1 MENMKY
7 TALGEETIGKLIWK
21 MSIPSVIGILSYN
34 LYNIIDTIYISRG
47 IGAYAAGG
55 LAITFPLFILLS
67 AISSTIGS
75 GAASVISRAL
85 GKQDV
90 DKASNVA
97 ANTFGFFWVIAIV
110 ITIVGTLFMDQMLY
124 GMGVTENLLP
134 YAREYTKIILL
145 GAITSTGFSSLIRAE
160 GNSKF
165 AMYLWVIP
173 VFANIVLDPIFI
185 FVFKLGVMGAA
196 IATVL
201 SQCVSLG
208 MSMYFFFFSGK
219 SHLRIKLHHFYPNI
233 LILREII
240 SIGLPSF
247 LQMASNSLT
256 IILINNV
263 LKQQGGDYA
272 ISSYGIVNK
281 ISTFMIIPLQG
292 IVQGIQPIIGYNH
305 GAGKKVRVNNTLKSA
320 TIIAAGYGIII
331 SIMLFILSNHIMKV
345 FSSDVQVIEM
355 GSSILKIANWGLVF
369 SGVYMIQM
377 AYFQSIG
384 NTKVSLLLCL
394 SNYVLCFVPVILL
407 MSFLYGLKGVWLSFP
422 LSAIM
427 ALCISSAFI
436 IYLRRD
442 NRGR

>member
-173 VFANIVLDPIFI
+173 VFANIVLDPILF
-185 FVFKLGVMGAA
+185 LCSS
-196 IATVL
+196 L
-201 SQCVSLG
+201 VSW
-208 MSMYFFFFSGK
+208 
-219 SHLRIKLHHFYPNI
+219 
-233 LILREII
+233 E
-240 SIGLPSF
+240 
-247 LQMASNSLT
+247 LQ
-256 IILINNV
+256 
-263 LKQQGGDYA
+263 
-272 ISSYGIVNK
+272 
-281 ISTFMIIPLQG
+281 
-292 IVQGIQPIIGYNH
+292 
-305 GAGKKVRVNNTLKSA
+305 
-320 TIIAAGYGIII
+320 
-331 SIMLFILSNHIMKV
+331 
-345 FSSDVQVIEM
+345 
-355 GSSILKIANWGLVF
+355 
-369 SGVYMIQM
+369 
-377 AYFQSIG
+377 
-384 NTKVSLLLCL
+384 LLLYCL
-394 SNYVLCFVPVILL
+394 NAC
-407 MSFLYGLKGVWLSFP
+407 
-422 LSAIM
+422 
-427 ALCISSAFI
+427 
-436 IYLRRD
+436 R
-442 NRGR
+442 